1 MSKDASKEAG
11 ALGPRGAAT
20 TSVSPDAAEVRF
32 AKFLHRDSKERT
44 PGTAF
49 SPAIVPTS
57 IYSLASDPTGPYQYA
72 RWSNPGWTALED
84 ALGALEEASAIIF
97 PSGAAAVAAIFAS
110 CLRPGDRLL
119 LQADGYMGT
128 RTAAEK
134 YCAPNGVTVTTCS
147 TSRIA
152 EQSFD
157 GLRLLLLETPSNPG
171 LDLID
176 IRDCARRA
184 HAAGARLVIDNTLMT
199 PLGQR
204 PLDLGADAVV
214 YSDTKLFNGHS
225 DVVFGHVA
233 SRDPQLLE
241 GVLDWRRVCGAIPG
255 PFETWLVQRSLDT
268 LELRLERI
276 NSNAMALA
284 QAIAGHDAPV
294 QVTYPGLPSHPAHKL
309 ASAQMHSFGALIGL
323 TLRSKDAAEQ
333 FIHSCPFLRPTTS
346 FGGIHSSAERRTRW
360 GDRVAEGFIRLSVGC
375 EPTRAL
381 CAAVVRSLDQL
392 VAQPHRL
399 VRPQG

>member
-1 MSKDASKEAG
+1 MSKDASKDAG
-11 ALGPRGAAT
+11 ALGPPGAQTAL
-20 TSVSPDAAEVRF
+20 DAAQVRF
-32 AKFLHRDSKERT
+32 AKFLHRDSKGLA

-49 SPAIVPTS
+49 SPAIIPTA

-97 PSGAAAVAAIFAS
+97 PSGAAAVASIFAS

-128 RTAAEK
+128 RTAAER
-134 YCAPNGVTVTTCS
+134 YCAPNGVTVATCN

-152 EQSFD
+152 QHPFE
-157 GLRLLLLETPSNPG
+157 GYRLILLETPSNPG
-171 LDLID
+171 LDLVD
-176 IRDCARRA
+176 ICDCARRA
-184 HAAGARLVIDNTLMT
+184 HAAGAHLVIDNTLMT

-225 DVVFGHVA
+225 DVVFGHVV

-276 NSNAMALA
+276 STNAMALA
-284 QAIAGHDAPV
+284 QAIDRHDVPV
-294 QVTYPGLPSHPAHKL
+294 RVTYPGLLSHPAHEL
-309 ASAQMHSFGALIGL
+309 ASAQMSSFGALIGL
-323 TLRSKDAAEQ
+323 TLASKDAAEQ
-333 FIHSCPFLRPTTS
+333 FIQSCPFLRPTTS
-346 FGGIHSSAERRTRW
+346 FGGLHSSAERRTRW
-360 GDRVAEGFIRLSVGC
+360 GDQVAEGFIRLSVGC

-381 CAAVVRSLDQL
+381 CAAVVRSLDL
-392 VAQPHRL
+392 LAAQA
-399 VRPQG
+399 RPLARPRA